1 LANIAT
7 PQQGFALSGWID
19 QSMIERGRTMNAV
32 TPTIEIPCFIL
43 SRQIGYVVE
52 QLEHP
57 TTPSARQQLE
67 AQLASLERLYE
78 TQCEPKAKDAQQA
91 APAGVQASMR
101 FADGY
106 LFLNVLN
113 AAAEE
118 VTVIFGGN
126 DGVLI
131 YIDGRGVIHKLPP
144 EGPGDPEIRQ
154 AVTSIVKAVNVMSGA
169 VAVGAAG

>member
-1 LANIAT
+1 
-7 PQQGFALSGWID
+7 
-19 QSMIERGRTMNAV
+19 MNEV
-32 TPTIEIPCFIL
+32 SRIVEVPCFIL
-43 SRQIGYVVE
+43 SRQLGNVLEEIE
-52 QLEHP
+52 RTSDPSEKRQLE
-57 TTPSARQQLE
+57 L
-67 AQLASLERLYE
+67 QLASLERLYLS
-78 TQCEPKAKDAQQA
+78 QCEPKTKDAQQA
-91 APAGVQASMR
+91 APVGVHASMR
-101 FADGY
+101 YDDGF

-131 YIDGRGVIHKLPP
+131 YIDGKGVIHKLPP

-154 AVTSIVKAVNVMSGA
+154 SVTSIVKAVNVLSGA

>member
-1 LANIAT
+1 MKELT
-7 PQQGFALSGWID
+7 P
-19 QSMIERGRTMNAV
+19 IEV
-32 TPTIEIPCFIL
+32 PCPIL
-43 SRQIGYVVE
+43 SRQIGYVIE
-52 QLEHP
+52 QLEG
-57 TTPSARQQLE
+57 TTSASARKQLE
-67 AQLASLERLYE
+67 AQLTSLERLYE
-78 TQCEPKAKDAQQA
+78 TQCEPKPKDAQPA
-91 APAGVQASMR
+91 APVGVQASMR

-131 YIDGRGVIHKLPP
+131 YLDGRGVIHKLPP

-154 AVTSIVKAVNVMSGA
+154 AVTLVTKAVNVLSGAA
-169 VAVGAAG
+169 VAVGVAG